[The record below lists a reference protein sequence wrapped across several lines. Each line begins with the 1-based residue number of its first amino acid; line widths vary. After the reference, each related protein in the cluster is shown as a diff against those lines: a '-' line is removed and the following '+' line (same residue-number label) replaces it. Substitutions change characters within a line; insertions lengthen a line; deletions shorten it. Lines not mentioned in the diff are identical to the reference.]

1 MLTFFSFFNFNE
13 KQTKN
18 LKFLISFLHL
28 LLLRVKKHSVR
39 KENVKKGK
47 NDTADKTHLN
57 KIYENHP
64 DETTLLSI
72 IEQHSKYNKTKYFRD
87 LPVFEM
93 TCDHD
98 FPMEQTIVPIMKRK
112 VISYIFQIVS
122 MNKINN
128 FDSK

>member
-1 MLTFFSFFNFNE
+1 MVRRSTSGRKRVAKFKRIVF
-13 KQTKN
+13 KN
-18 LKFLISFLHL
+18 LDTPISQ
-28 LLLRVKKHSVR
+28 S
-39 KENVKKGK
+39 
-47 NDTADKTHLN
+47 
-57 KIYENHP
+57 
-64 DETTLLSI
+64 TLLSI
-72 IEQHSKYNKTKYFRD
+72 IENHSKFNKTEYYKD